1 MIRILVIDDDEQM
14 KRLLLAMLSQDD
26 FQVACASSGEEGAR
40 IFRENPF
47 DLIVTDIFM
56 PGSSGLDVIVQ
67 LKDEYPDVRFIAIS
81 GGVPGGSLD
90 LLPVAQSLGAE
101 TLRKPFFK
109 GLLLSKI
116 KKLMEEKEKP
126 AGRK

>member
-26 FQVACASSGEEGAR
+26 FEVACASSGEEGAR
-40 IFRENPF
+40 LFREKPF
-47 DLIVTDIFM
+47 ELIVTDIFM

-67 LKDEYPDVRFIAIS
+67 LKEEYPEVKFIAIS
-81 GGVPGGSLD
+81 GGVPGGSMD

-116 KKLMEEKEKP
+116 KMLIEGKEKP
-126 AGRK
+126 ANKK